1 MQVSEVLQQSTV
13 RHDAPV
19 SAQVAGTLWHRPTM
33 QSNPPQQGTPFPHGT
48 SAPTHCGT
56 VQTSLTQES
65 RSQQRTLAEHGAPT
79 ELHPEGSA
87 MHAPMSSMQIEPS
100 GHSPQDPPQPS
111 SPHALAVQSGSQ
123 AEARRGTAG
132 NRDTAMAAASERR
145 ERRTDSMRV
154 RVSNR

>member
-1 MQVSEVLQQSTV
+1 M
-13 RHDAPV
+13 H
-19 SAQVAGTLWHRPTM
+19 
-33 QSNPPQQGTPFPHGT
+33 SNPPQQGIPFPHGT

-56 VQTSLTQES
+56 VQTSLMQES

-87 MHAPMSSMQIEPS
+87 MHAPMSSMQIDPS

-111 SPHALAVQSGSQ
+111 SPQALAVQFGSH
-123 AEARRGTAG
+123 AAARRGTAG
-132 NRDTAMAAASERR
+132 SRAITIAAAIQRR